1 MELRGVAPPK
11 QFRFCFFDFSLGKIK
26 YKNLIWFGG
35 ASRRNS
41 IFGFVWLIYRLNVSI
56 VEKKNDV
63 SLAYIIFLLE
73 IGYDKKNA
81 VAMANRDRDANHL
94 FDFYFSDRLTAR

>member
-1 MELRGVAPPK
+1 MELRREAP
-11 QFRFCFFDFSLGKIK
+11 QLHFRFCLAHLSPECL
-26 YKNLIWFGG
+26 Y
-35 ASRRNS
+35 SR
-41 IFGFVWLIYRLNVSI
+41 
-56 VEKKNDV
+56 EKNDV

>member
-1 MELRGVAPPK
+1 LAPIAIT
-11 QFRFCFFDFSLGKIK
+11 RAKIK
-26 YKNLIWFGG
+26 YKTRIGCG
-35 ASRRNS
+35 AAARRNS

>member
-1 MELRGVAPPK
+1 VAKILAPIAN
-11 QFRFCFFDFSLGKIK
+11 SLGTIK
-26 YKNLIWFGG
+26 YKNRKWSCG
-35 ASRRNS
+35 AERRNS